1 MAVKERSA
9 GSLNNNR
16 SDAAKNA
23 PRDFSHANYVLTS
36 MFPSKE
42 AMDEAKRYL
51 RERQKRR
58 SFGFL

>member
-1 MAVKERSA
+1 MAVKERNA
-9 GSLNNNR
+9 ESLNTR
-16 SDAAKNA
+16 GEAAKDA
-23 PRDFSHANYVLTS
+23 PRDFSHANYVLSS

-58 SFGFL
+58 AFGLL